1 MCLALYVEEPDGEG
15 DLSMLRHSG
24 PKAALPFCDN
34 DHREFPV
41 GPCDCSLVTTCSFF
55 IFLPCQGE
63 RGLDGFPGKPGETGE
78 QVGGCWG

>member
-1 MCLALYVEEPDGEG
+1 MTHFALLSVEEPDGEG

-24 PKAALPFCDN
+24 PKTAPPFFFGESNHSKSLFPGYYLFILPF
-34 DHREFPV
+34 
-41 GPCDCSLVTTCSFF
+41 
-55 IFLPCQGE
+55 FLLYQGE